1 MKHNKHFKTSLTA
14 LAMVSAVAFA
24 PASSAA
30 VVSYAQDFEAVNAAD
45 AAALGPF
52 GENFKVFADV
62 WGKAGAS
69 DAEVGVD
76 IFLYSYGP
84 FAAPNGGAGFSAVA
98 GGEGGLYQGTQ
109 YLNIYSDYNNADQA
123 IGGGSCGATQSCT
136 INTSVFRESTIATGD
151 IGSIFTLTFDAKSA
165 FAGGIFDAVFTPEAG
180 NEMRQP
186 TSASA
191 FIKTLNPNAGYATT
205 NDIRFDS
212 TNVSNV
218 DWNTYQI
225 SLNLSDAALAGQIL
239 QFGFN
244 TVSTEYG
251 DSGVYYDNVCFD
263 NTGGCPGS
271 PNPVPVPAAVW
282 LFGSGLLGLVG
293 VARRRKV

>member
-1 MKHNKHFKTSLTA
+1 MMRNKKLFKTGLTA
-14 LAMVSAVAFA
+14 LAISMAAAYA
-24 PASSAA
+24 PSGSAA
-30 VVSYAQDFEAVNAAD
+30 IVVYEQNFEAVNAAD
-45 AAALGPF
+45 PAALGPF

-62 WGKAGAS
+62 WGVAGAS
-69 DAEVGVD
+69 DAVVGSD
-76 IFLYSYGP
+76 LFLYSYGP

-98 GGEGGLYQGTQ
+98 GGEGGVSQGTQ

-136 INTSVFRESTIATGD
+136 INTSVFREGTIDASQVNGD
-151 IGSIFTLTFDAKSA
+151 TWYLTFDVKSP
-165 FAGGIFDAVFTPEAG
+165 FAGGIFDAAFTPQAG

-191 FIKTLNPNAGYATT
+191 FIKTLDPNAGYATT

-244 TVSTEYG
+244 TVTTQYD
-251 DSGVYYDNVCFD
+251 DSGVFYDNICF
-263 NTGGCPGS
+263 NTTGECNIGA
-271 PNPVPVPAAVW
+271 VPVPAAVW
-282 LFGSGLLGLVG
+282 LFGSGILGLVG
-293 VARRRKV
+293 VARRRKG